1 MAEHNMPTP
10 ELEGANT
17 LISKRELQR
26 PTLKGEEVTPKEE
39 NSSARIAPPKPKTW
53 KDKFRESFVG
63 NDVQTVGDYIIFSVL
78 IPSVKNTLLSI
89 INNGAS
95 MFLGGGPQ
103 QQSLYSNQ
111 RSNNSYV
118 SYNYVTRNNASSY
131 APSAL
136 YGNSPSAS
144 GLKNISWGS
153 ELEALNV
160 LSDLR
165 DYIYSANQ
173 VSVAKYYT
181 LARIPG
187 FRPDI
192 MDGNW
197 GWYSLERAVV
207 IPSPVEPGRWIIDL
221 PKPVYLR

>member
-1 MAEHNMPTP
+1 MAEHNIPNNVNP
-10 ELEGANT
+10 EGANT
-17 LISKRELQR
+17 LMSRKEFAKPSISEPQQS
-26 PTLKGEEVTPKEE
+26 
-39 NSSARIAPPKPKTW
+39 NSSAHIAQPKPKTW
-53 KDKFRESFVG
+53 RDKFRESFVG

-103 QQSLYSNQ
+103 QSYSQ

-118 SYNYVTRNNASSY
+118 SYNYVSRTPNGYNTTSINS
-131 APSAL
+131 
-136 YGNSPSAS
+136 NSPAAS

-153 ELEALNV
+153 ENEALGV

-165 DYIYSANQ
+165 DYIYQLNY

-187 FRPDI
+187 FHPNYQD
-192 MDGNW
+192 DKW
-197 GWYSLERAVV
+197 GWYNLDRAMVV
-207 IPSPVEPGRWIIDL
+207 PAPNEPGRWIIDL
-221 PKPVYLR
+221 PKPLYLQ